1 MSSHRLNENSTSKE
15 IVYPVIVLFLI
26 CLVITFAL
34 SLTNKIT
41 EPKINAL
48 NAKTQETSRQKLL
61 KADKYKEDTVTFDD
75 GEEYTY
81 YAAVKDNKSVGYII
95 TVNEKGYG
103 GNLQV
108 MVAVL
113 PDHKVKAVEILDV
126 TNETPG
132 LGQNTAQ
139 KSFYSQF
146 EGLTKDITV
155 QKGSADKEKNEV
167 NAVTGATISSKAVTK
182 AVNKALEIIGSIKVG
197 EQNEK

>member
-1 MSSHRLNENSTSKE
+1 MSLHKLTKNTNARE
-15 IVYPVIVLFLI
+15 IAYPVIVLFLI

-41 EPKINAL
+41 EPKIDAL
-48 NAKTQETSRQKLL
+48 NTKTQEASRQKLL
-61 KADKYKEDTVTFDD
+61 RADKYKEDTITFD

-81 YAAVKDNKSVGYII
+81 YAAVKDNKTVGYLL

-146 EGLTKDITV
+146 KGLTKDITV
-155 QKGSADKEKNEV
+155 QKGSADKEKNEI

-182 AVNKALEIIGSIKVG
+182 AVNKAVEIIAGIKVG